1 MIEGQLPDRADFFY
15 RSLPELTLNL
25 TNVNQLK
32 EFLLMRAAEDSG
44 VQNHLD
50 FALADSVSID
60 LIKSKAFRDVTLHS
74 LKSRGVI
81 PECIFR
87 FAAGEAGQLQP

>member
-32 EFLLMRAAEDSG
+32 EFLLMRAAKDSG

-81 PECIFR
+81 PEHIFR
-87 FAAGEAGQLQP
+87 FAAGELGQLQP